1 MPVVV
6 TMKIAIIGA
15 GAAGLAAAAAL
26 STTHEVIVFEQ
37 GSTLGGLWQENI
49 NFTDTPLYPSLKTN
63 LPIQLMGFFDF
74 PFTQEFTTPGEGDYP
89 GPEAVA
95 KYLSAYA
102 NHKRLVSLIRFD
114 HQVIKVAPESTGWRL
129 TLSKGKDVNVD
140 AVVVCNG
147 HYTQPDLP
155 QIDGIELLP
164 SPPLH
169 AKDYVD
175 PVRFADRR
183 VMVWGSNASGIDL
196 VREVSDSAKQVFWC
210 GHGIDRGQYVD
221 DLKNVELC
229 SDPQVIQ
236 TGKIILTDKTELVEV
251 DDVIFCTGYRYD
263 FPFLDKRVL
272 SFSPRRVEGLV
283 QHILSDLHPSLAFIG
298 LPYLVIPF
306 PLFQIQSQWLAAA
319 FAGRVDLQAAR
330 GASPAVKPY
339 NLQTP
344 QGSDRHFHRLGET
357 QINYLKELIKQAQL
371 DPLPAR
377 FLSLIQA
384 VHRIKQDHPT
394 DFRTISLT
402 QMASPDLPHA

>member
-49 NFTDTPLYPSLKTN
+49 NSTDTPLYPSLKTN

-114 HQVIKVAPESTGWRL
+114 HQVIEVAPESTGWRL

-155 QIDGIELLP
+155 
-164 SPPLH
+164 
-169 AKDYVD
+169 
-175 PVRFADRR
+175 
-183 VMVWGSNASGIDL
+183 
-196 VREVSDSAKQVFWC
+196 
-210 GHGIDRGQYVD
+210 
-221 DLKNVELC
+221 
-229 SDPQVIQ
+229 
-236 TGKIILTDKTELVEV
+236 
-251 DDVIFCTGYRYD
+251 
-263 FPFLDKRVL
+263 
-272 SFSPRRVEGLV
+272 
-283 QHILSDLHPSLAFIG
+283 
-298 LPYLVIPF
+298 
-306 PLFQIQSQWLAAA
+306 
-319 FAGRVDLQAAR
+319 
-330 GASPAVKPY
+330 
-339 NLQTP
+339 
-344 QGSDRHFHRLGET
+344 
-357 QINYLKELIKQAQL
+357 
-371 DPLPAR
+371 
-377 FLSLIQA
+377 
-384 VHRIKQDHPT
+384 
-394 DFRTISLT
+394 
-402 QMASPDLPHA
+402 